1 MVVSHVQNIGTDEFY
16 LNLCLQSAWQ
26 NQLITLPNPAVSAL
40 ILDQYGTILSLES
53 HQECGKPHAEVL
65 ALQKAYAKLSGDCEI
80 LRLSDSA
87 QIHQYLLKCSQ
98 NLFNKTTIYVSLEPC
113 GSHKCGRT
121 PSCTSLLKAL
131 KPKRIIIA
139 TQDRSQN
146 AKGGAEELEQCGILV
161 TKAWETKNL
170 TSIHQCANSLL
181 YPFNALQTK
190 GRFLLYK
197 YACRLDGSINGGQI
211 SSKAAQSKMHDYRA
225 KADFLLLSGKTI
237 REDKPT
243 LDARFASLESK
254 RPPNILILT
263 RDNNFST
270 DAPLFDI
277 PNREV
282 KILNQINPTL
292 QNINGFIMCEGGAE
306 LLSALQP
313 HIDMLLVILQPS
325 FNADFTL
332 TMHLRLSFHLV
343 HSMQIGEDLFL
354 WLLPKNQPML

>member
-1 MVVSHVQNIGTDEFY
+1 MV
-16 LNLCLQSAWQ
+16 
-26 NQLITLPNPAVSAL
+26 AL
-40 ILDQYGTILSLES
+40 MAD
-53 HQECGKPHAEVL
+53 K
-65 ALQKAYAKLSGDCEI
+65 
-80 LRLSDSA
+80 SA
-87 QIHQYLLKCSQ
+87 QKQPKAKC
-98 NLFNKTTIYVSLEPC
+98 TIIVQ
-113 GSHKCGRT
+113 K
-121 PSCTSLLKAL
+121 
-131 KPKRIIIA
+131 
-139 TQDRSQN
+139 
-146 AKGGAEELEQCGILV
+146 
-161 TKAWETKNL
+161 
-170 TSIHQCANSLL
+170 
-181 YPFNALQTK
+181 
-190 GRFLLYK
+190 
-197 YACRLDGSINGGQI
+197 QI
-211 SSKAAQSKMHDYRA
+211 
-225 KADFLLLSGKTI
+225 LLLSGKTI